1 MYQDKQSNTQ
11 KRLTAMTTCSGC
23 PIGLIART
31 VLGEVDGPAV
41 ITGATGCMEVTST
54 IYPNTSWKDPY
65 IHSVFGNAGAT
76 ISGIETAWRAIAKRS
91 RINTDLIQTDTDNFT
106 DLVQTSEFKK
116 PKFIAF
122 AGDGGSYDIGLQA
135 LSGALERGHDFLFVT
150 YDNEGY
156 MNTGHQRSGA
166 TPIGASTETTP
177 AGTESIG
184 KAVRKKDLMQIVIA
198 HRPAY
203 AATANI
209 GFLDDFQQKVKKAL
223 ATEGPSFL
231 LVFSPCVSLWKYP
244 ESQTISIARLGT
256 ETNFW
261 PLYEYE
267 NGEYKVNYEPK
278 KKIPIEEFYKTQGR
292 FKHLFKKEDKVNTK
306 DKENILGNKE
316 QIFKNIQKVTD
327 EEWEKIKL
335 LCIN

>member
-1 MYQDKQSNTQ
+1 MSTINTQ
-11 KRLTAMTTCSGC
+11 KKVSAMTTCAGC
-23 PIGLIART
+23 PIGLVART
-31 VLGEVDGPAV
+31 VLGLVDGPAV
-41 ITGATGCMEVTST
+41 VTGATGCMEVTST
-54 IYPNTSWKDPY
+54 IYPNTSWKVPY

-91 RINTDLIQTDTDNFT
+91 QKNAEQTQKDVEKDAENNTESHFAEAMWDGFDSR
-106 DLVQTSEFKK
+106 VK

-166 TPIGASTETTP
+166 TPIGASTQTTP
-177 AGTESIG
+177 AGKESIG
-184 KAVRKKDLMQIVIA
+184 KSIRRKDLMKIVTA

-203 AATANI
+203 AATANV
-209 GFLDDFQQKVKKAL
+209 GFLADFERKVKKAL
-223 ATEGPSFL
+223 KAKGPSFI
-231 LVFSPCVSLWKYP
+231 LVFSPCVPLWKYP
-244 ESQTISIARLGT
+244 ESQTINIAKLGT

-267 NGEYKVNYEPK
+267 NGEYKLSYKPK
-278 KKIPIEEFYKTQGR
+278 EKIPVEEFYKTQGR
-292 FKHLFKKEDKVNTK
+292 FKHLFKREDKEKIFADIQGVI
-306 DKENILGNKE
+306 DK
-316 QIFKNIQKVTD
+316 
-327 EEWEKIKL
+327 EWEKIKS
-335 LCIN
+335 LCEE

>member
-1 MYQDKQSNTQ
+1 MSTINTQ
-11 KRLTAMTTCSGC
+11 KKVSAMTTCAGC
-23 PIGLIART
+23 PIGLVART
-31 VLGEVDGPAV
+31 VLGLVDGPAV
-41 ITGATGCMEVTST
+41 VTGATGCMEVTST
-54 IYPNTSWKDPY
+54 IYPNTSWKVPY

-91 RINTDLIQTDTDNFT
+91 QKNAEQTQKDAEKDAENNTESHFAEATRDGFDPR
-106 DLVQTSEFKK
+106 VK

-166 TPIGASTETTP
+166 TPIGASTQTTP
-177 AGTESIG
+177 AGKESIG
-184 KAVRKKDLMQIVIA
+184 KSIRRKDLMKIVTA

-203 AATANI
+203 AATANV
-209 GFLDDFQQKVKKAL
+209 GFLADFERKIKKAL
-223 ATEGPSFL
+223 KVKGPSFI
-231 LVFSPCVSLWKYP
+231 LVFSPCVPLWKYP
-244 ESQTISIARLGT
+244 ESQTINIAKLGT

-267 NGEYKVNYEPK
+267 NGKYKLSYEPK
-278 KKIPIEEFYKTQGR
+278 EKIPVEEFYKRQGR
-292 FKHLFKKEDKVNTK
+292 FKHLFKREDKEK
-306 DKENILGNKE
+306 
-316 QIFKNIQKVTD
+316 IFADIQEITD
-327 EEWEKIKL
+327 REWEKIRG
-335 LCIN
+335 LCEK

>member
-1 MYQDKQSNTQ
+1 
-11 KRLTAMTTCSGC
+11 MTTCAGC

-31 VLGEVDGPAV
+31 VLGLVDGPV
-41 ITGATGCMEVTST
+41 VVTGATGCMEVTST
-54 IYPNTSWKDPY
+54 IYPNTSWKVPY

-76 ISGIETAWRAIAKRS
+76 ISGIETAWRALSAKQS
-91 RINTDLIQTDTDNFT
+91 RIDTEQTRTNTGGYAKGVEKDKL
-106 DLVQTSEFKK
+106 KK

-166 TPIGASTETTP
+166 TPLGASTQTTP
-177 AGTESIG
+177 AGKESIG
-184 KAVRKKDLMQIVIA
+184 KSIRRKDLMKIVTA

-203 AATANI
+203 AATANV
-209 GFLDDFQQKVKKAL
+209 GFLADFERKVKKAL
-223 ATEGPSFL
+223 STKGPSFL
-231 LVFSPCVSLWKYP
+231 LVFSPCVPLWKYP
-244 ESQTISIARLGT
+244 ESQTINIAKLGT

-267 NGEYKVNYEPK
+267 NGNYKLNYKPK
-278 KKIPIEEFYKTQGR
+278 EKIPVEEFYKTQGR
-292 FKHLFKKEDKVNTK
+292 FKHLFKNKNKEKIFQIIQQTVDTEWQKVN
-306 DKENILGNKE
+306 N
-316 QIFKNIQKVTD
+316 
-327 EEWEKIKL
+327 
-335 LCIN
+335 LCK